1 MSIGIIKTGGKQ
13 YKIKE
18 GDVLNIEKIGAKKDS
33 KVDFEDLLTG
43 KKINASVLQ
52 EEVKGEKIRIF
63 KFRRK
68 VRYRRTLG
76 HRQKYSQIK
85 IEKIV

>member
-1 MSIGIIKTGGKQ
+1 MIFSAF
-13 YKIKE
+13 
-18 GDVLNIEKIGAKKDS
+18 DVLNIEKIGAKKDS